1 MTLKQAEER
10 LTMIESLVESLLLRL
25 GVVEKKLETVEIL
38 RKQVDDTENIQAI
51 HELSAEDKMKDDKS
65 ETDSRVLA
73 SELRCEEMMKV
84 LDAKS
89 SEAVDKV
96 MAIEDTVEKLSGD
109 WPNPGEAAE
118 AYIVDTNKR
127 NEARRLQRVS

>member
-10 LTMIESLVESLLLRL
+10 LTKIESLVESLLLRL

-38 RKQVDDTENIQAI
+38 SKQVDDTGNRQAI
-51 HELSAEDKMKDDKS
+51 RELSVEDKVKDDKS

-73 SELRCEEMMKV
+73 SELSCEEMMKV
-84 LDAKS
+84 LDAKF

-96 MAIEDTVEKLSGD
+96 MKIEIKVEKLSGD
-109 WPNPGEAAE
+109 WPTPGEAAE
-118 AYIVDTNKR
+118 AYIVAYKQ
-127 NEARRLQRVS
+127 AK